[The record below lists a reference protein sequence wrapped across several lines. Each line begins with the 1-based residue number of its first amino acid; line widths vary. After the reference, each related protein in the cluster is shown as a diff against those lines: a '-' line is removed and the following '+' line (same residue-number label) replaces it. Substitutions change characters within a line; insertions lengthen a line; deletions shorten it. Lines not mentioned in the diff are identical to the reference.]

1 MSHNSEIWIF
11 EVIFVVFRLMKN
23 IIFIKTERFVG
34 RNTCDHAC
42 QIFCSKSNCETMYH
56 WYFLLEITVVKIMN
70 NLNACSAHNYLYARS
85 WFKQF
90 SIINDLKPF
99 MLHENNILVIKY
111 ILVRYTLCVQVRNA
125 LSFIW
130 YN

>member
-1 MSHNSEIWIF
+1 MSHSSEIWIF

-23 IIFIKTERFVG
+23 IIFIKTESFVG

-42 QIFCSKSNCETMYH
+42 QILCSKSNCETMYH
-56 WYFLLEITVVKIMN
+56 WYFLLEINVVKIMN
-70 NLNACSAHNYLYARS
+70 NLNVCSAHNYLYPRS

-90 SIINDLKPF
+90 SIINELNPF

-111 ILVRYTLCVQVRNA
+111 ILVRYTLCVQVRNP
-125 LSFIW
+125 LSFMW